1 MVCEQFKA
9 TGYPKSRPDQKSG
22 LTVMGFVLFLTGVVF
37 FVAGVVD
44 ILSRIDSLNT
54 VVLLV
59 GGLVLYK
66 AGHRILHHCATL
78 RAKRERRGPRALEP
92 AVISHWLFVPKRFE
106 AVLVKSSGRITL
118 VR

>member
-1 MVCEQFKA
+1 MVCEQIKA

-22 LTVMGFVLFLTGVVF
+22 LTVMGFVLFLTGAVF

-54 VVLLV
+54 VALVL

-66 AGHRILHHCATL
+66 LGHRILHHCATL
-78 RAKRERRGPRALEP
+78 RARRERRGP
-92 AVISHWLFVPKRFE
+92 
-106 AVLVKSSGRITL
+106 SGL
-118 VR
+118 